1 MKTSKVGKHVVHG
14 EFLRGEGGTLIVL
27 AHGWNATGATMRS
40 MSEQAG
46 TLAGGA
52 DRFIAELD
60 SGFFSFAKPLQIA
73 RRLALDIARL
83 DREHGY
89 SRIIIVGHSAGALI
103 ARAAWLRAAGAR
115 ERGDVGRR
123 LYPWA
128 DKVERIVL
136 MAAINR
142 GWSDSVAI
150 SPGQKLLFGALA
162 LWEFFTYGLLQRWV
176 GTTGYILEM
185 RRGAPF
191 ITGLRLKWMAMA
203 RHRKEMPL
211 VVQVLGTIDDI
222 VSPKDNVDLSAGK
235 NFTYLEAP
243 KSGHA
248 SMIQLDDQVAGEGRR
263 RVFGLALIG
272 DQAALKAEDKAEDV
286 ADNLSDGLDDFDE
299 ELSDGAGKR
308 GEVTRVVFVIHGIR
322 DYGFWTKKIA
332 GRAKKLGG
340 GATECRTVTSSYGF
354 FPMGPFVFKALRRR
368 RVEWLMDQYVRARAL
383 YPKAVFSYM
392 GHSNGTA
399 LLAGAMTLSPA
410 IRFDRLVF
418 AGSVVGGTSA
428 GKPSSTEG
436 RWMA

>member
-1 MKTSKVGKHVVHG
+1 MKTSKVGEHVVHG
-14 EFLRGEGGTLIVL
+14 EFLRGKGETLIVL
-27 AHGWNATGATMRS
+27 AHGWNATGAKMRS
-40 MSEQAG
+40 MSEEAG
-46 TLAGGA
+46 RLASGA
-52 DRFIAELD
+52 DQFIAELD
-60 SGFFSFAKPLQIA
+60 SGLFSFAKPLQIA
-73 RRLALDIARL
+73 RRLAVDIARL

-203 RHRKEMPL
+203 RQRNMPL

-235 NFTYLEAP
+235 NFIYLEAP

-248 SMIQLDDQVAGEGRR
+248 SMIQLDDPLAGEGRR
-263 RVFGLALIG
+263 RVFRLALIG
-272 DQAALKAEDKAEDV
+272 NQAALKKKDKADEV

-299 ELSDGAGKR
+299 ELSDGADKR
-308 GEVTRVVFVIHGIR
+308 GEIKRVVFVIHGIR

-332 GRAKKLGG
+332 GRAKKLGDG
-340 GATECRTVTSSYGF
+340 PTKCRTVTSSYGF

-383 YPKAVFSYM
+383 RRRCSPTW
-392 GHSNGTA
+392 GTA
-399 LLAGAMTLSPA
+399 TARPCWPAPCRYVGRSVSTASCSPA
-410 IRFDRLVF
+410 
-418 AGSVVGGTSA
+418 ASCVVT
-428 GKPSSTEG
+428 TTG
-436 RWMA
+436 RH